1 MNLPE
6 VLSRAEAD
14 LRVIAQAL
22 AVANCHADAIR
33 FLGYAGLVA
42 HDVPEKLA
50 TAEARMRTAQ
60 PKKAV
65 SSKVVDSP
73 ALQFSIPASGKKNER
88 AGRVSCPARRGA
100 YLAASG

>member
-1 MNLPE
+1 
-6 VLSRAEAD
+6 LSRAEAD

-50 TAEARMRTAQ
+50 AAEARMRTAQ
-60 PKKAV
+60 PQKAV
-65 SSKVVDSP
+65 KSKVADPSE
-73 ALQFSIPASGKKNER
+73 LRFSIPASGKKNER
-88 AGRVSCPARRGA
+88 AERNVRPARRSA